1 MKFSLL
7 FFFVFISLNFSFAQ
21 KDVDISSYLS
31 KIDGGKIDEVK
42 KILLSL
48 KKQNPNSPSVIYLEA
63 LLTSEG
69 DIASKLYKE
78 VIDHKQPSEY
88 KDDAMFKLYQYHYAL
103 GDFDNSDKYARM
115 LVQTFP
121 NSNYVSR
128 LGKSS
133 SNPADGGTEIGTK
146 SKFGI
151 QVGAFVEKRNAE
163 SLRSQVMRYGNVQ
176 ILEKEVKGKL
186 FYTVIVIGCANEY
199 ECGVL
204 KERIK
209 NEINISGVV
218 VQLN

>member
-1 MKFSLL
+1 MKFILL
-7 FFFVFISLNFSFAQ
+7 FFSVFISLNFSFAQ

-31 KIDGGKIDEVK
+31 KIDDGKVDEVK

-69 DIASKLYKE
+69 DIAAKLYKE

-133 SNPADGGTEIGTK
+133 PAVGGIGTV
-146 SKFGI
+146 SNFGI

-176 ILEKEVKGKL
+176 ILEKEVKGKS
-186 FYTVIVIGCANEY
+186 FYTVIVTGCANEY
-199 ECGVL
+199 ECGIL

-209 NEINISGVV
+209 NEMNISGVV
-218 VQLN
+218 VPLN